1 MPLAEG
7 FLEMHAETPASHEA
21 TPSANEG
28 SAPRLPTLDEIERS
42 VIEYRLQHFGGNKT
56 QAAQS
61 LGISLKTIY
70 NRLNAYRKADSK
82 RGARS

>member
-1 MPLAEG
+1 
-7 FLEMHAETPASHEA
+7 MHAATPASHDT

-42 VIEYRLQHFGGNKT
+42 VIEYRLQHFDGNKT
-56 QAAQS
+56 EAAKS

-70 NRLNAYRKADSK
+70 NKLNAYRAADAV
-82 RGARS
+82 RGRSC